1 MGIFDAI
8 SNIAEMAV
16 DPIIALA
23 TGGPSAAVATVARPP
38 ERTQTFEN
46 SRRSQIMYQQDPGLS
61 QGFSGMT
68 PSRASSGSSS
78 FFGSL
83 GQTIGGFGRD
93 VGGFVQ
99 DIAPA
104 LNLFGIGGQPQRT
117 NAGTAISVDV
127 GRPQE
132 TAQSGEILGANLGLA
147 PALFQGARSFL
158 RTPGGQT
165 ALGFGAG
172 ALGAALSGGADGK
185 PRITRRMKSDVRRIY
200 NMSMGNPDITAQI
213 LNQMGTYPRITF
225 DAATVFFILTKRFRN
240 DGPVVTKAA
249 VRKTKTT
256 LRRMKGVVDMY
267 NSVCKPTA
275 TRRRAAP
282 SRAKAVQLIS
292 NK

>member
-1 MGIFDAI
+1 MGLGSIFDRVVP
-8 SNIAEMAV
+8 IAV
-16 DPIIALA
+16 GVA
-23 TGGPSAAVATVARPP
+23 TGGPLGGITAAVATEQMKKNEKRL
-38 ERTQTFEN
+38 EN
-46 SRRSQIMYQQDPGLS
+46 QMAYLGDPGLNPQDFTS
-61 QGFSGMT
+61 TIPIRSAPQ
-68 PSRASSGSSS
+68 RASI
-78 FFGSL
+78 FGNL
-83 GQTIGGFGRD
+83 GQTIGNVGRD
-93 VGGFVQ
+93 VGGFFE

-104 LNLFGIGGQPQRT
+104 LDVFGLGNSMQRT
-117 NAGTAISVDV
+117 NAGAARTIDM

-132 TAQSGEILGANLGLA
+132 TSTSGEILGANLGLGSNLIQA
-147 PALFQGARSFL
+147 ATRFARS
-158 RTPGGQT
+158 PGGST
-165 ALGFGAG
+165 AIGFGAG
-172 ALGAALSGGADGK
+172 ALGAALGGGANGQ

-213 LNQMGTYPRITF
+213 LNQMGTYPKINF

-249 VRKTKTT
+249 VRKTKST

-275 TRRRAAP
+275 PRRRAAP